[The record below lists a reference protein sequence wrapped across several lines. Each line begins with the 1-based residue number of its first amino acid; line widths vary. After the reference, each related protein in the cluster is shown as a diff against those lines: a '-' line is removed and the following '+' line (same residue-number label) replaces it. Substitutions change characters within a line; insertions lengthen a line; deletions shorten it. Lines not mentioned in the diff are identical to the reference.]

1 MANASNTNHSR
12 IYKHSPLPV
21 HTKATFAAVVLLCGA
36 IGFIGNTLVLVFERK
51 KRKAADTP
59 SKRRAFERSLTLYLL
74 KSLALTD
81 LLCSVINPPLFLYLM
96 NGNHTANWHCVVNNI
111 PVFCFP
117 AMTILNLVV
126 ISLDRYMAV
135 FHPLRALTRAFAKK
149 LVIAAWIVGAILAVI
164 LALPV
169 RNMYIELDGNV
180 YTFSCIGSSKEVWEK
195 VDFGVITLLVYLVPN
210 AIMFYT
216 AATVSR
222 FLRKRS
228 RDIQDSANIHS
239 NNSQGRRFKDTKMF
253 INVIFAFCIP
263 YSTYF
268 VYNLVKRFA
277 GLELS
282 YELEFTIRMSGC
294 VLATFNSCINPII
307 YLFSYKDFRRELRNR
322 ICPRQVVNDESRQR
336 QDLYMAGRSEGR
348 NRTGPSL
355 PNIPEQ
361 ERNTIET
368 RL

>member
-21 HTKATFAAVVLLCGA
+21 PTKATFAAVFFLCGA

-81 LLCSVINPPLFLYLM
+81 LLCSLMGPPLYLNMLYE
-96 NGNHTANWHCVVNNI
+96 NHTENWHCVVNSI
-111 PVFCFP
+111 LIFCFP
-117 AMTILNLVV
+117 IITILNLVV

-135 FHPLRALTRAFAKK
+135 FHPFRTFTRAFAKK
-149 LVIAAWIVGAILAVI
+149 LVMAAWIVGAILAVV

-169 RNMYIELDGNV
+169 KNMYTELDESV
-180 YTFSCIGSSKEVWEK
+180 YTFLCIGSSKEVWEK
-195 VDFGVITLLVYLVPN
+195 VVIGVITILVYLVPN
-210 AIMFYT
+210 AIMFY
-216 AATVSR
+216 AAVTVSR

-228 RDIQDSANIHS
+228 REIQDSANIHS
-239 NNSQGRRFKDTKMF
+239 NNSQGRRFKHTKMF

-263 YSTYF
+263 YSFFF

-282 YELEFTIRMSGC
+282 YELDFTIRMSGG
-294 VLATFNSCINPII
+294 VLATSNSCINPMI
-307 YLFSYKDFRRELRNR
+307 YLFFYKDFRRELRNI
-322 ICPRQVVNDESRQR
+322 ICPRQVVYDVSRQR

-348 NRTGPSL
+348 NRAGPNL

-361 ERNTIET
+361 KNTIET

>member
-1 MANASNTNHSR
+1 MADASNTNHSR

-21 HTKATFAAVVLLCGA
+21 HTKATFAAVLLLCGA

-81 LLCSVINPPLFLYLM
+81 LLCSVINPPLRLNLM
-96 NGNHTANWHCVVNNI
+96 DEKHTANWHCVVNNI
-111 PVFCFP
+111 TLFCFP
-117 AMTILNLVV
+117 IITVFNLVV

-135 FHPLRALTRAFAKK
+135 FHPFHTFTCAFAKK
-149 LVIAAWIVGAILAVI
+149 LVIAAWIVGAILAVV
-164 LALPV
+164 LTLPIK
-169 RNMYIELDGNV
+169 NMYIELDDNV
-180 YTFSCIGSSKEVWEK
+180 YTFSCIVSSNEVWEK
-195 VDFGVITLLVYLVPN
+195 VVFGVITLLVYLVPN

-216 AATVSR
+216 AVTVSR

-228 RDIQDSANIHS
+228 REIQASANIHS

-253 INVIFAFCIP
+253 INAFFAICIP

-282 YELEFTIRMSGC
+282 YELDFTIRMSGG
-294 VLATFNSCINPII
+294 VLATFNSCINPMI
-307 YLFSYKDFRRELRNR
+307 YLFSYKDFRRELRNI

-348 NRTGPSL
+348 KRAGPNL

-361 ERNTIET
+361 ESNLIET

>member
-1 MANASNTNHSR
+1 MSKGQIFRMASQMKTAHQTIKCSSLNRQEFKNALRSPYSLRGSQYNRNIAAKATKRTPHLVSKKRFYASVNNYNRDITAKATKRTPHLVSKIKHDLSHFCTIHRGRTCVGLKKRYHTKVMANTSNTNHSR
-12 IYKHSPLPV
+12 IYKHNPLPV
-21 HTKATFAAVVLLCGA
+21 PTKATFAAVFFLCGA
-36 IGFIGNTLVLVFERK
+36 IGFIGNSFREEKTQSCRHTF
-51 KRKAADTP
+51 KA
-59 SKRRAFERSLTLYLL
+59 K
-74 KSLALTD
+74 
-81 LLCSVINPPLFLYLM
+81 
-96 NGNHTANWHCVVNNI
+96 G
-111 PVFCFP
+111 
-117 AMTILNLVV
+117 
-126 ISLDRYMAV
+126 
-135 FHPLRALTRAFAKK
+135 LRA
-149 LVIAAWIVGAILAVI
+149 IAYAVPIEELGA
-164 LALPV
+164 
-169 RNMYIELDGNV
+169 Y
-180 YTFSCIGSSKEVWEK
+180 GSFV
-195 VDFGVITLLVYLVPN
+195 FVYLVPN

-282 YELEFTIRMSGC
+282 YELDFTIRMSGG
-294 VLATFNSCINPII
+294 VLATFNSCINPMI
-307 YLFSYKDFRRELRNR
+307 YLFSYKDFRRELRNI

-348 NRTGPSL
+348 NRAGPSL